1 MSRAVTVFRSSVIDA
16 PIDAVWRILRDFNG
30 HRDWHPAI
38 AASRIEAGE
47 AGDRVGAVR
56 AFRLAD
62 GGLLREQLIA
72 LSDRERELTYCL
84 IEAPMPLRDY
94 VATLKLRPVT
104 DGEATFAT
112 WRSTFRPPEERAEA
126 LMRLVGEEIYEAG
139 FAALKARFSGTAAR
153 PSARLPRP
161 MPAPVEVVT
170 GPTAAPTSAGAI
182 EARAAD
188 GSIEAGAVV
197 VDRYGGPEAMR
208 FQRVKVPPPGPG
220 EVRLRH
226 GAIGVN
232 FIDVYCRTG
241 FIGLLRPP
249 GIPGMEA
256 AGTILDVGE
265 GVTDL
270 RRGDRVVYACEP
282 VGAYAE
288 VRTMPAALLVALPP
302 DIDETTAAAVFLK
315 GLAAEYLLYRVH
327 AVKPGDVVLVHAAA
341 GGTGLLLCRWARAL
355 GAHVIGTVST
365 EAKAAA
371 ALAAGA
377 ERVIVTAREDFTEAV
392 METTGGHGAD
402 VIYDGIGRDTFGR
415 SLEALAVRGHLI
427 SHGQASG
434 PVGNWDI
441 GALVAKSATVS
452 RPNFGHYTTDPAELQ
467 SMAARLFDAL
477 RRGIVTAIIDRV
489 MPLSEAA
496 EAHRRLEAR
505 ETVGAI
511 VLRP

>member
-1 MSRAVTVFRSSVIDA
+1 
-16 PIDAVWRILRDFNG
+16 
-30 HRDWHPAI
+30 
-38 AASRIEAGE
+38 
-47 AGDRVGAVR
+47 
-56 AFRLAD
+56 
-62 GGLLREQLIA
+62 
-72 LSDRERELTYCL
+72 
-84 IEAPMPLRDY
+84 MP
-94 VATLKLRPVT
+94 
-104 DGEATFAT
+104 
-112 WRSTFRPPEERAEA
+112 S
-126 LMRLVGEEIYEAG
+126 
-139 FAALKARFSGTAAR
+139 
-153 PSARLPRP
+153 
-161 MPAPVEVVT
+161 PVEVVT
-170 GPTAAPTSAGAI
+170 AAPAAATATA
-182 EARAAD
+182 AAD
-188 GSIEAGAVV
+188 GTVEADAIV

-220 EVRLRH
+220 EVRLRQ

-256 AGTILDVGE
+256 AGTVLDVGP
-265 GVTDL
+265 GVAHL
-270 RRGDRVVYACEP
+270 RPGDRVVYACEP

-288 VRTMPAALLVALPP
+288 IRTMPAALLVALPP

-377 ERVIVTAREDFTEAV
+377 ERAIVTAREDFAEAV
-392 METTGGHGAD
+392 MAATGRHGAD
-402 VIYDGIGRDTFGR
+402 VIYDGIGRDSFGR
-415 SLEALAVRGHLI
+415 SLEALAIRGHLV

-434 PVGNWDI
+434 PVGHWDI

-467 SMAARLFDAL
+467 PMAERVFEAL
-477 RRGIVTAIIDRV
+477 RRGIVTATIDRV
-489 MPLSEAA
+489 MRLSEAA
-496 EAHRRLEAR
+496 DAHRRLEAR